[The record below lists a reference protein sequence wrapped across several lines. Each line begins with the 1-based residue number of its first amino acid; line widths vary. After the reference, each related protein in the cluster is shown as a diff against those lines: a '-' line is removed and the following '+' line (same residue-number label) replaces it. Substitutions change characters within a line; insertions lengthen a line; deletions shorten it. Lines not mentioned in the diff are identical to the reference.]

1 MRCNILPVK
10 ALLDQHLIAEKRE
23 LRMIPPLLEKRVKSG
38 KDLCAGSPAQY
49 TLGSGHMLFWLN
61 KMNYLYNRFDSL
73 AKEMQ
78 DRGFKVDPHLTF
90 DMNYAKLYKMDGDWE
105 PQLGDY
111 SIIVAR
117 LKEKIAMRPGWYRYR
132 GLPISQ
138 SWANSMYNQYE

>member
-1 MRCNILPVK
+1 
-10 ALLDQHLIAEKRE
+10 
-23 LRMIPPLLEKRVKSG
+23 
-38 KDLCAGSPAQY
+38 
-49 TLGSGHMLFWLN
+49 
-61 KMNYLYNRFDSL
+61 
-73 AKEMQ
+73 
-78 DRGFKVDPHLTF
+78 
-90 DMNYAKLYKMDGDWE
+90 MNYAKLYKMDGDWE